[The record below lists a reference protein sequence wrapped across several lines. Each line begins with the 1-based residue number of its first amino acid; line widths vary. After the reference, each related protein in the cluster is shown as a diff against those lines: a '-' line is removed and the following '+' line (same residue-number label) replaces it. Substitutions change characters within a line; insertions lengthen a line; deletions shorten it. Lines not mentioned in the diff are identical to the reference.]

1 MKWVYLQ
8 RKKLYSELNDCGILD
23 EHYEHTQM
31 VWKEFNMKMMGDYHN
46 HYLQRDVLL
55 LADVFE
61 EFRSACLESYSLDP
75 HVMLYWKC
83 LNKKLNYSLI

>member
-1 MKWVYLQ
+1 
-8 RKKLYSELNDCGILD
+8 
-23 EHYEHTQM
+23 M

-46 HYLQRDVLL
+46 HYLQTDVLL

-75 HVMLYWKC
+75 AWYYTSPSSSCDALLKVSQQKIELLTYIDMVLMIEKGIHGGISV
-83 LNKKLNYSLI
+83 I

>member
-1 MKWVYLQ
+1 
-8 RKKLYSELNDCGILD
+8 
-23 EHYEHTQM
+23 M

-75 HVMLYWKC
+75 HVMLY
-83 LNKKLNYSLI
+83 

>member
-8 RKKLYSELNDCGILD
+8 RKKLYCELNDCGILD
-23 EHYEHTQM
+23 EDYEHTQM

-46 HYLQRDVLL
+46 HYLQTDVLL
-55 LADVFE
+55 LAD
-61 EFRSACLESYSLDP
+61 
-75 HVMLYWKC
+75 VMLYWKC